1 MPTKLTLRMDE
12 ELIKN
17 AKKYAKRSGKSVSR
31 LVADF
36 FSGLGMA
43 PEDDPSSISPKVR
56 ALRGS
61 LKGSSIDDGDYKKHI
76 EEKYL

>member
-12 ELIKN
+12 KLIES
-17 AKKYAKRSGKSVSR
+17 AKKYAKRSGKSLSQ

-36 FSGLGMA
+36 FSGLAMGH
-43 PEDDPSSISPKVR
+43 EDDPSSISPKVR

-61 LKGSSIDDGDYKKHI
+61 LKGSDAGDYRKHI

>member
-12 ELIKN
+12 KLIES
-17 AKKYAKRSGKSVSR
+17 AKKYAKRSGKSVSQ

-36 FSGLGMA
+36 FSGLTA
-43 PEDDPSSISPKVR
+43 VHDDDTSSISPKVR

-61 LKGSSIDDGDYKKHI
+61 LKGILVDEDDYKKHI
-76 EEKYL
+76 EEKHL